1 MQRTEFE
8 MLTLKRR
15 STAAPERAKRLDCL
29 VGPRTAMVKV
39 DSERLEFLLHPS
51 ASNSEHDSPTR
62 KYIHCRDFLCSV
74 NRMPLRQDQYAGREL
89 DCFRNC
95 SNVGERYE
103 RVRDRYV
110 VSSRHLSIFA
120 SRVRQ
125 MFDRDCDVLHTPQRF
140 KTASLGRGRPNPP

>member
-8 MLTLKRR
+8 MLTIKRR
-15 STAAPERAKRLDCL
+15 NAGAPERAKRLDCL
-29 VGPRTAMVKV
+29 VGPRTALVKV
-39 DSERLEFLLHPS
+39 YSERLEFLLHPS

-95 SNVGERYE
+95 SNVGARDE
-103 RVRDRYV
+103 RVREWYV
-110 VSSRHLSIFA
+110 VASRQLSVFA
-120 SRVRQ
+120 STGSR
-125 MFDRDCDVLHTPQRF
+125 ML
-140 KTASLGRGRPNPP
+140 